1 MHAGPVGACMHAVHS
16 VQNKNRR
23 VRGGLYLYVYSER
36 EREREREREIVCVC
50 VCV

>member
-36 EREREREREIVCVC
+36 ERERER
-50 VCV
+50 